1 MNLFCA
7 VSRFVCCCCFFQQ
20 DKPGSRNIF
29 LLISANVSSYG
40 DGQTPARIICIE
52 KTVEGIPTLAMSCI
66 FLRNQIKER
75 RNPMEDVV
83 SRGLFNRLDHLTL
96 SVS

>member
-1 MNLFCA
+1 LL
-7 VSRFVCCCCFFQQ
+7 SLLFFQQ

-29 LLISANVSSYG
+29 LLISANVSSFC
-40 DGQTPARIICIE
+40 DGQMPARFVCIK
-52 KTVEGIPTLAMSCI
+52 KTVEDIPTLAMSCI
-66 FLRNQIKER
+66 FLRNQIKELR
-75 RNPMEDVV
+75 EPMEDVV

>member
-1 MNLFCA
+1 LLLLL
-7 VSRFVCCCCFFQQ
+7 FFQQ

-29 LLISANVSSYG
+29 LLISANVSSFC
-40 DGQTPARIICIE
+40 DGQMPARIICIE
-52 KTVEGIPTLAMSCI
+52 KTVEDIPSLATGYI
-66 FLRNQIKER
+66 FLRNQIKELR
-75 RNPMEDVV
+75 EPMEDVV